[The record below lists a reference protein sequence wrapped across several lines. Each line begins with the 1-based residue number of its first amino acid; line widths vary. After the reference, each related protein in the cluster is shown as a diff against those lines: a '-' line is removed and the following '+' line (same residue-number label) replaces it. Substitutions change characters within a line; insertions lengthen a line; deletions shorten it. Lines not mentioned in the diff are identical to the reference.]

1 VGAVLGSGKL
11 SEIGVIMHAFDATE
25 DPQAPWAPCPQ
36 GNVICGFLHDKV
48 SASAVYLGK
57 TNAYT
62 VKYGGVVLH
71 PSIARVKCGYVGDG
85 GTREK
90 TCSPNAASRCVSGC
104 GIFASDSG
112 HPKHDSETGQRH
124 FISVYCDAAAE
135 SENGWCGGY
144 PWRTKVR
151 DAPPNPN
158 PGTEPPHVLLM
169 KAWPPLSQDL
179 GKMFTLDRLAK
190 EYNELIVDGD
200 HWTRHLP
207 SIIEAFVITPERDG
221 DVVELQKTRERFLR
235 TYGLNETAAPVVRF
249 DGARGRAPFV
259 LA

>member
-1 VGAVLGSGKL
+1 MVASPLRRPRLAPPPAPRAPPLPPTQPPPPPESVADRLNARFVGAVLGSGKL

-25 DPQAPWAPCPQ
+25 DPQAPWAPCPA

-104 GIFASDSG
+104 GIFASTRAILSTIRRRDSG
-112 HPKHDSETGQRH
+112 TSFLSTATRRLSQKTAGAEATLGGQR
-124 FISVYCDAAAE
+124 
-135 SENGWCGGY
+135 
-144 PWRTKVR
+144 
-151 DAPPNPN
+151 
-158 PGTEPPHVLLM
+158 
-169 KAWPPLSQDL
+169 
-179 GKMFTLDRLAK
+179 
-190 EYNELIVDGD
+190 
-200 HWTRHLP
+200 
-207 SIIEAFVITPERDG
+207 
-221 DVVELQKTRERFLR
+221 
-235 TYGLNETAAPVVRF
+235 
-249 DGARGRAPFV
+249 
-259 LA
+259 